1 MGNIIPG
8 KTADS
13 HGISCCKQRG
23 AGKEGQC
30 INGGGQLLFSPI
42 RGLCQQ
48 ASDFLPRDAPAEYH
62 KGGQLDQGEPNGCPQ
77 DCSQG
82 NVQAVADDPQTGE
95 TRRDQADQ
103 LGQEDSGGQADGK
116 HEGAVSYIL
125 SQKQEKQPGTAHSQH
140 QIHAEFMPA
149 PFQLVF
155 AGKVNQEEQDEQGHP
170 VKQRD
175 HAKQPA
181 DGVAFHFH
189 EKFYHILL
197 GQGQNDIKG
206 NYRDEQGSE
215 KQSVFF
221 SAPSAVA

>member
-1 MGNIIPG
+1 MIP
-8 KTADS
+8 
-13 HGISCCKQRG
+13 R
-23 AGKEGQC
+23 
-30 INGGGQLLFSPI
+30 PV
-42 RGLCQQ
+42 R
-48 ASDFLPRDAPAEYH
+48 R
-62 KGGQLDQGEPNGCPQ
+62 
-77 DCSQG
+77 
-82 NVQAVADDPQTGE
+82 AV
-95 TRRDQADQ
+95 TRLIQ